1 MKERAKEMLIGEN
14 MKLIVIKLH
23 SLFDSQGFF
32 APIIDYRRG
41 EHNAVG
47 NPVTQ

>member
-23 SLFDSQGFF
+23 ELFVLQGFF
-32 APIIDYRRG
+32 APIIDHRWG

-47 NPVTQ
+47 NPVTE